1 MDFLAVDPR
10 KCVRCGACVRD
21 CAFGALKADVRGVPL
36 LAAPEKC
43 MRCQH
48 CLAICPTG
56 AVTLDGKTAADCP
69 SAVGAELPSPAA
81 VRNWLALRRSVRSFA
96 DEDVAPDLIDGLL
109 RTLGNTPTGCN
120 ARHLTF
126 TCFPDRAAM
135 GEVRRCFL
143 ATLAAPHERLLPRW
157 LAVPALRLRKGG
169 QDIFFRGAAGMLIVS
184 SDTGHPAVTT
194 PREDVT
200 IACSN
205 FELLANA
212 NGIGTCWF
220 GFLGMIESALPGFVE
235 TLAGVP
241 RGHAFAAMLFGN
253 PAVRYSRGVAREDYA
268 NIVYRRVVAE

>member
-1 MDFLAVDPR
+1 MDLFAVDSR

-21 CAFGALKADVRGVPL
+21 CAFGALKADGQGAPYM
-36 LAAPEKC
+36 ASPEKC

-48 CLAICPTG
+48 CLVVCPTG
-56 AVTLDGKTAADCP
+56 AVALDGRTTADCP
-69 SAVGAELPSPAA
+69 PAAGAELPSPTA

-96 DEDVAPDLIDGLL
+96 DEDVAPDLLDGLL

-120 ARHLTF
+120 ARQLTF

-135 GEVRRCFL
+135 DGVKRRFL

-169 QDIFFRGAAGMLIVS
+169 QDIFFRGAAGLLIVS
-184 SDTGHPAVTT
+184 SNTGHPAVTT

-220 GFLGMIESALPGFVE
+220 GFLNLIESALPGFVE
-235 TLAGVP
+235 ALAGIP
-241 RGHAFAAMLFGN
+241 RGHAFAAMLFGK

-268 NIVYRRVVAE
+268 SIVYRRAAAD

>member
-1 MDFLAVDPR
+1 MDFFAVDSQ

-21 CAFGALKADVRGVPL
+21 CAFGALKADDRGAPQMAL
-36 LAAPEKC
+36 PEKC

-56 AVTLDGKTAADCP
+56 AVTIDGKTAADCP
-69 SAVGAELPSPAA
+69 PAAGAELPSPTA
-81 VRNWLALRRSVRSFA
+81 VRNWLALRRSIRHFA
-96 DEDVAPDLIDGLL
+96 DEDVDPGLLDDLL

-120 ARHLTF
+120 ARQLTF
-126 TCFPDRAAM
+126 TCFPNRASM
-135 GEVRRCFL
+135 DEVRRRFL
-143 ATLAAPHERLLPRW
+143 ETLAAPHEHLLPRW

-169 QDIFFRGAAGMLIVS
+169 PDIFFRGASGLLIVS

-220 GFLGMIESALPGFVE
+220 GFLGMIESALPGFVQS
-235 TLAGVP
+235 LAGIP
-241 RGHAFAAMLFGN
+241 CGHAFAAMLFGK
-253 PAVRYSRGVAREDYA
+253 PSVRYPRGVAREDYA
-268 NIVYRRVVAE
+268 KTVKRQ

>member
-1 MDFLAVDPR
+1 MDLFAVDSR

-21 CAFGALKADVRGVPL
+21 CAFGALKADGQGAPYM
-36 LAAPEKC
+36 ASPEKC

-48 CLAICPTG
+48 CLVVCPTG
-56 AVTLDGKTAADCP
+56 AVALDGRTAAGCP
-69 SAVGAELPSPAA
+69 PAAGAELPSPTA

-96 DEDVAPDLIDGLL
+96 DEDVAPDLLDGLL

-120 ARHLTF
+120 ARQLTF

-135 GEVRRCFL
+135 DGVKRRFL

-169 QDIFFRGAAGMLIVS
+169 QDIFFRGAAGLLIVS
-184 SDTGHPAVTT
+184 SNTGHPAVTT

-220 GFLGMIESALPGFVE
+220 GFLNLIESALPGFVE
-235 TLAGVP
+235 ALAGIP
-241 RGHAFAAMLFGN
+241 RGHAFAAMLFGK

-268 NIVYRRVVAE
+268 SIVYRRAAAD

>member
-1 MDFLAVDPR
+1 MDFFAVDSQ

-21 CAFGALKADVRGVPL
+21 CAFGALKADDRGAPQMAL
-36 LAAPEKC
+36 PEKC

-56 AVTLDGKTAADCP
+56 AVTIDGKTAADCP
-69 SAVGAELPSPAA
+69 PAAGAELPSPTA
-81 VRNWLALRRSVRSFA
+81 VRNWLALRRSIRHFA
-96 DEDVAPDLIDGLL
+96 DEDVAPGLLDDLL

-120 ARHLTF
+120 ARQLTF
-126 TCFPDRAAM
+126 TCFPNRASM
-135 GEVRRCFL
+135 DEVRRRFL
-143 ATLAAPHERLLPRW
+143 ETLAAPHEHLLPRW

-169 QDIFFRGAAGMLIVS
+169 PDIFFRGASGLLIVS

-220 GFLGMIESALPGFVE
+220 GFLGMIESALPGFVQS
-235 TLAGVP
+235 LAGIP
-241 RGHAFAAMLFGN
+241 CGHAFAAMLFGK
-253 PAVRYSRGVAREDYA
+253 PSVRYPRGVAREDYA
-268 NIVYRRVVAE
+268 KTVKRQ